1 MDRTRIVCPNITK
14 KDETMR
20 GFERAKGFEHLT
32 FPMPQRSTKFSAGYD
47 IALIEDTLI
56 PAGEVVYG
64 KTGIKAFMKDNEV
77 LKIYPRSS
85 LAKKY
90 HLTLGNNV
98 GIVDKDYYNNPD
110 NDGHIMINLRNF
122 GTEDVMLNKG
132 ERVAQ
137 AIFEIYLTSPYEERV
152 INERGG
158 GFGSTGK

>member
-1 MDRTRIVCPNITK
+1 
-14 KDETMR
+14 MR
-20 GFERAKGFEHLT
+20 GFERAKGFENLS
-32 FPMPQRSTKFSAGYD
+32 FPMPTRSTKFSAGYD

-56 PAGEVVYG
+56 PAGQVVYG

-85 LAKKY
+85 LAKKH

-137 AIFEIYLTSPYEERV
+137 AIFETYLTSPYEER
-152 INERGG
+152 IESTRNG